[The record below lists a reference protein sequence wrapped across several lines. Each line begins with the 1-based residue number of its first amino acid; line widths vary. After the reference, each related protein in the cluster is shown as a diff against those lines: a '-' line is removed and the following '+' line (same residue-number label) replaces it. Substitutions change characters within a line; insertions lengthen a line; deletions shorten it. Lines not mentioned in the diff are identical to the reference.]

1 MLAGV
6 YLFAR
11 MLYSINP
18 EAVLLGAKR
27 GGAVMLP
34 KLTPP
39 AIQTVATQL
48 DLGMPRKL
56 LTHLNSKLIYYNGGR
71 TVFANESKLSAG
83 K

>member
-34 KLTPP
+34 ELTP